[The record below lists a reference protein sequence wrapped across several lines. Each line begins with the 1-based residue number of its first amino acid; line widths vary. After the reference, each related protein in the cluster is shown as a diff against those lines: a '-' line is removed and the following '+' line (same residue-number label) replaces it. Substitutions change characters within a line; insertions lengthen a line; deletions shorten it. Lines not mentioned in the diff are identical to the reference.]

1 MLAYNGA
8 DKPEEQ
14 IAALEKYA
22 QEHSDSKFIPCV
34 NEYFTAVYLKTG
46 DYEKAI
52 KYGEKD
58 LAANYTSL
66 SLIVN
71 LLKAYV
77 GAGNPSPNAFAVAA
91 KAAQQMKTESNLTKP
106 PNTSDEQW
114 IRIQHDED
122 DAIKQDRAYIE
133 YAFFALILRVRDGA
147 KRVQYLDSFAKA
159 YPDTPNRGQLDY
171 NYFLAYELT
180 GGSAKAEEWGE
191 KAIVDDPNSVEALNA
206 LAYHYALARGTH
218 LDKAA
223 KYARKAASIIPT
235 MKKSEGTSD
244 RDFANFKNLQLGM
257 AHLTQGYALLKA
269 AEADRK
275 VAPAIDQL
283 KAASGMLGS
292 SPELEGEA
300 LYFLAVAYELQWP
313 VPNHHLADA
322 ALTKGSGI
330 SSRWQ
335 GQSQDM
341 LEKVQT
347 RERRGE

>member
-1 MLAYNGA
+1 M
-8 DKPEEQ
+8 
-14 IAALEKYA
+14 
-22 QEHSDSKFIPCV
+22 
-34 NEYFTAVYLKTG
+34 
-46 DYEKAI
+46 
-52 KYGEKD
+52 
-58 LAANYTSL
+58 
-66 SLIVN
+66 
-71 LLKAYV
+71 
-77 GAGNPSPNAFAVAA
+77 
-91 KAAQQMKTESNLTKP
+91 
-106 PNTSDEQW
+106 
-114 IRIQHDED
+114 
-122 DAIKQDRAYIE
+122 
-133 YAFFALILRVRDGA
+133 
-147 KRVQYLDSFAKA
+147 
-159 YPDTPNRGQLDY
+159 
-171 NYFLAYELT
+171 
-180 GGSAKAEEWGE
+180 
-191 KAIVDDPNSVEALNA
+191 DDPNSVEALNA

-223 KYARKAASIIPT
+223 KYSRKAASIIPT
-235 MKKSEGTSD
+235 MKKSEGRSD

-257 AHLTQGYALLKA
+257 AHLTQGYALLKS

-292 SPELEGEA
+292 GPELEGEA

-341 LEKVQT
+341 LEKVQV